1 MNEKKQSPECVA
13 EPVST
18 YQTGSTS
25 PPRSHGGIV
34 AFLLSA
40 TIFICGVSTIFS
52 LMRINLLQKVTV
64 QADNQTCKM
73 AFAKVPQPEPVRAS
87 PDEYIIQGQTLDP
100 FWRAYQDL
108 PQGFYV
114 TEVCGLPFLSGDI
127 IVRFG
132 DTPVTDWESLQR
144 LISQYKPGDRVS
156 VTVYRN
162 NQQLSLEL
170 TIYE

>member
-1 MNEKKQSPECVA
+1 MNEKKQPVEFAV
-13 EPVST
+13 EPSST

-64 QADNQTCKM
+64 QTENQSCKM
-73 AFAKVPQPEPVRAS
+73 AFAENPQPTTAKTLRSELL
-87 PDEYIIQGQTLDP
+87 IQGEALDP
-100 FWRAYQDL
+100 FWQTYHNL
-108 PQGFYV
+108 PQGIYV
-114 TEVCGLPFLSGDI
+114 TEVCGQPLQSGDI

-132 DTPVTDWESLQR
+132 ETPVADWEGLNQ
-144 LISQYKPGDRVS
+144 LISQYEPGDRVS

-162 NQQLSLEL
+162 DEQLQLEL